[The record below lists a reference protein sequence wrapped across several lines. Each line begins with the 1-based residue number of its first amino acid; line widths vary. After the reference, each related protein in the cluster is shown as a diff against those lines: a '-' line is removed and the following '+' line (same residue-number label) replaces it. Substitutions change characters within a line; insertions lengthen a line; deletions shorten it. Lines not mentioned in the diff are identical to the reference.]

1 MRGTLRCAIFT
12 SQCFFQARVQS
23 WIANIKLR
31 VSILFDRDTLEGRNL
46 ETASIWFSP
55 LLLLFLL
62 FKRLETTDS
71 SPSIVIYAHTPVYHP
86 SLGVTS
92 ERDKDECPAYAGATM
107 HSHAELNDDET
118 TSNWLIK
125 NRQLQTHCND
135 RTAAQVLGQNP
146 TSLSQWV

>member
-1 MRGTLRCAIFT
+1 MGLFVARSLHLNV
-12 SQCFFQARVQS
+12 FFKLACKVGS
-23 WIANIKLR
+23 LMVANIKLR

-86 SLGVTS
+86 SL
-92 ERDKDECPAYAGATM
+92 
-107 HSHAELNDDET
+107 
-118 TSNWLIK
+118 
-125 NRQLQTHCND
+125 
-135 RTAAQVLGQNP
+135 
-146 TSLSQWV
+146 